1 MSNEETKVTMD
12 KEEACRIISENKRQI
27 DQLIQDC
34 VNVAEK
40 SGVSFML
47 YVHQVKNAYVPK
59 NAVVVDETEET
70 EGGYLDERGDPVYAD
85 GYETPY
91 PGGWQHS
98 MC

>member
-1 MSNEETKVTMD
+1 MSTESKITMD

-47 YVHQVKNAYVPK
+47 SVKRVRNVYVPK
-59 NAVVVDETEET
+59 NAVKVEETDETE
-70 EGGYLDERGDPVYAD
+70 GVYLDERGDPIY
-85 GYETPY
+85 GYGDETPY
-91 PGGWQHS
+91 PGGWQRS